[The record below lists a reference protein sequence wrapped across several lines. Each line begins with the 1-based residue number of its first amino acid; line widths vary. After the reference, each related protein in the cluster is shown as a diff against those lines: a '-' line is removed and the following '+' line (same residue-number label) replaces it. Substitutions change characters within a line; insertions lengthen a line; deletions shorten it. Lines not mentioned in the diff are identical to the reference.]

1 MLREIVPVLIGGFCA
16 ALGGF
21 LSMWYAVTKARKI
34 RMEEAIGEKKVEVYR
49 EALPLISHLRY
60 SLIED
65 IPFDSL
71 KFVMSQEEWFWN
83 SRAFLPNE
91 FSDKWESVR
100 INLLKAIDLDRSIQR
115 SEKPDDN
122 KVNELRSLELYIR
135 QLAKEAER
143 RIERELDLPPIKVHR
158 LPKTKNPC

>member
-1 MLREIVPVLIGGFCA
+1 
-16 ALGGF
+16 
-21 LSMWYAVTKARKI
+21 
-34 RMEEAIGEKKVEVYR
+34 MEEAIGEKKVEVYR

-100 INLLKAIDLDRSIQR
+100 INLLKAINLDRSIER

-143 RIERELDLPPIKVHR
+143 LIERELDLPPIKVHR